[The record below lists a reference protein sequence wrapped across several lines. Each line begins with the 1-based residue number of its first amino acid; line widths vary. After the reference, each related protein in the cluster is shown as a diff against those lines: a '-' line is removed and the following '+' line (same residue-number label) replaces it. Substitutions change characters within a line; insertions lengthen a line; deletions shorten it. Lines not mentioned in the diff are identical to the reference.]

1 MFARTL
7 SAVVVG
13 MDAETVDVQCD
24 SASGLPA
31 FQVVGLPEK
40 EVTESRERIRS
51 AIRNAGFRF
60 PPGRVTTN
68 LAPADVRK
76 EGVGLDLAIALAILV
91 ASQQIVPLKRDWLWL
106 GELGLNG
113 ELRAVRGVLAVA
125 LAARERGI
133 DAFVV
138 PAENAREAAL
148 VDGLDVYAVEDL
160 SCAAALA
167 SGTLSLE
174 PVHIDRDALLRS
186 KAKIGCG
193 SEHTDLASVRG
204 QLQAKRAL
212 EIAAAGGH
220 NLLLIGPPGAG
231 KSMLASC
238 LPGILPDLSFA
249 EALEVTRLYS
259 VAGLLEHGVALQ
271 SERPFRSPH
280 HTISYAGMVG
290 GGHGIPGPGEVT
302 LAHHGVLFL
311 DELPEFDRRVL
322 ETLRQPLEEGSIL
335 LSRSG
340 VSVRYPCSVMLV
352 AAMNPCPCGFLGD
365 SHHECTCTPHQIRR
379 YHQKISG
386 PFLDRVDLVVQVPRL
401 SRAELVE
408 ACPGESSVD
417 VRARVDSARRVQW
430 KRMMDSGRHTNAR
443 LTSPELVAYCSLRP
457 EAKTLLERAIERY
470 GLSGRGYG
478 RVLRIARTIADL
490 EGASHLAV
498 EHIAEAVQ
506 YRSIVGETV

>member
-40 EVTESRERIRS
+40 EVTESRDRIRS
-51 AIRNAGFRF
+51 AIRNMGFQFPAGRI
-60 PPGRVTTN
+60 TAN

-76 EGVGLDLAIALAILV
+76 EGVGLDLAIALAILI
-91 ASQQIVPLKRDWLWL
+91 ASQQIVPQHLDWLWL

-113 ELRAVRGVLAVA
+113 KLRAVRGVLAVA
-125 LAARERGI
+125 LAAREHGI
-133 DAFVV
+133 GALVV
-138 PAENAREAAL
+138 PMENAREAAL
-148 VDGLDVYAVEDL
+148 VDGLDVFAIEDL
-160 SCAAALA
+160 SRAAALA
-167 SGTLSLE
+167 SGHLSLE
-174 PVHIDRDALLRS
+174 PVHVDREALLRS
-186 KAKIGCG
+186 NARRGADG
-193 SEHTDLASVRG
+193 SDLASVRG

-231 KSMLASC
+231 KSMLARC

-290 GGHGIPGPGEVT
+290 GGHGIPGPGEIT

-335 LSRSG
+335 LSRAG
-340 VSVRYPCSVMLV
+340 VSVRYPCTVMLV

-365 SHHECTCTPHQIRR
+365 SHRECTCTAHQIRR

-386 PFLDRVDLVVQVPRL
+386 PFLDRVDLVVPVPRL
-401 SRAELVE
+401 SRDELTD
-408 ACPGESSVD
+408 ATPGERSSA

-443 LTSPELVAYCSLRP
+443 LTSPELVEHCSLRP
-457 EAKTLLERAIERY
+457 EAKMLLERAIERY
-470 GLSGRGYG
+470 RLSGRGYV
-478 RVLRIARTIADL
+478 RVLRVARTIADL

>member
-13 MDAETVDVQCD
+13 MEAETVDVQCD
-24 SASGLPA
+24 AATGLPA

-40 EVTESRERIRS
+40 EVTESRDRIRS
-51 AIRNAGFRF
+51 AIRNVGFRF
-60 PPGRVTTN
+60 PAGRITTN

-91 ASQQIVPLKRDWLWL
+91 ATQQLAPKHQDWLWL

-113 ELRAVRGVLAVA
+113 ELRAVRGALAVA
-125 LAARERGI
+125 LAARTRGVRGL
-133 DAFVV
+133 VV
-138 PAENAREAAL
+138 PAENACEAAL
-148 VDGLDVYAVEDL
+148 VEGVDVFAVGDL
-160 SCAAALA
+160 SRAAALA
-167 SGTLSLE
+167 SGTLSLD
-174 PVHIDRDALLRS
+174 PVHVDRESLLRDRPHVR
-186 KAKIGCG
+186 GG
-193 SEHTDLASVRG
+193 DEHDLAAVRG

-231 KSMLASC
+231 KSMIARC
-238 LPGILPDLSFA
+238 LPGILPGLSFD

-259 VAGLLEHGVALQ
+259 VAGLLEHGAGLQ
-271 SERPFRSPH
+271 TGRPFRSPH
-280 HTISYAGMVG
+280 HTVSYAGMVG
-290 GGHGIPGPGEVT
+290 GGHGIPGPGEIS
-302 LAHHGVLFL
+302 LAHNGVLFL

-365 SHHECTCTPHQIRR
+365 SHRECTCTPHQIRR

-386 PFLDRVDLVVQVPRL
+386 PFLDRVDLVVSVPRL
-401 SRAELVE
+401 SRDELMD
-408 ACPGESSVD
+408 ATPGEGSSD

-430 KRMMDSGRHTNAR
+430 NRMKDSGRHTNAW
-443 LTSPELVAYCSLRP
+443 LTPRELDEHCALEP
-457 EAKTLLERAIERY
+457 AAKTLLERAIERY
-470 GLSGRGYG
+470 RLSGRGYV
-478 RVLRIARTIADL
+478 RVLRVARTIADL
-490 EGASHLAV
+490 EGDRCLAA